1 MKRNLLMWDCVMST
15 RSVNRVVKVP
25 RPCCPISNA
34 ISRMPRFVRNNK
46 SFAFCNWRERIF
58 MKN

>member
-25 RPCCPISNA
+25 RPVVRSPMQYRECPDSCTTINLLPFA
-34 ISRMPRFVRNNK
+34 IGGNGFL
-46 SFAFCNWRERIF
+46 
-58 MKN
+58 